1 MHACM
6 CVVCVHCHVLPSLLA
21 MRQPEGAGGSLAEL
35 RVQFSASQGMC
46 GACLAEGGVEGG
58 DIMGSPLDG
67 QQLGAT

>member
-1 MHACM
+1 
-6 CVVCVHCHVLPSLLA
+6 
-21 MRQPEGAGGSLAEL
+21 MRQPEGACGSLAEL

-67 QQLGAT
+67 Q